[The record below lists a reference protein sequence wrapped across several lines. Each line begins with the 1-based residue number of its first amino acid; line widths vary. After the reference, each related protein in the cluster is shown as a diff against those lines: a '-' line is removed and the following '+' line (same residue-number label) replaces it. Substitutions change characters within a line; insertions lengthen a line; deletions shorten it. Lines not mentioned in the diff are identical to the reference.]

1 MNTLKTTLLLTGLT
15 VLLMIVGTILGGRGG
30 ALIALT
36 LSVVLNFGTYWFGHK
51 IVLSQYD
58 AEEIT
63 EDEAPTLHR
72 VVARLAQKA
81 NIPKPDVYLIP
92 EQNPNAFATG
102 RNPSNAIIG
111 VTKGLMELLDEDE
124 LEGVLAHE
132 LSHVVNR
139 DTLISTI
146 AASLAGAIAYLA
158 TMARFAAIF
167 GIGGRDRNNNILV
180 ILVMS
185 IVAPLAATV
194 IQLAIS
200 RSREF
205 KADRSGAELCGKPM
219 SLARALQKLENAS
232 QKQPMQRGSQ
242 ETAHLFIVNPL
253 SMEGLKSLFSTHP
266 DVEDRVEELKKMA
279 RGV

>member
-15 VLLMIVGTILGGRGG
+15 VLLMVIGTLLAGRGG
-30 ALIALT
+30 ALVALV
-36 LSVVLNFGTYWFGHK
+36 LSLAINFGSYWFGDK
-51 IVLSQYD
+51 IVLRQYD
-58 AEEIT
+58 AEEIG
-63 EDEAPTLHR
+63 EDEAPQLHR
-72 VVARLAQKA
+72 VVSRLAQKA
-81 NIPKPDVYLIP
+81 EIPKPDIYLIP
-92 EQNPNAFATG
+92 DDNPNAFATG
-102 RNPSNAIIG
+102 RNPENAVIG
-111 VTKGLMELLDEDE
+111 VTKGLLDILDEDE

-146 AASLAGAIAYLA
+146 AASLAGAIAFIA
-158 TMARFAAIF
+158 SMARFAALF
-167 GIGGRDRNNNILV
+167 GIGGRDQNNNILV

-185 IVAPLAATV
+185 IVAPIAATV

-219 SLARALQKLENAS
+219 SLASALRKLEEAS
-232 QKQPMQRGSQ
+232 ERQPMQRGNQ
-242 ETAHLFIVNPL
+242 ESAHLFIVNPF
-253 SMEGLKSLFSTHP
+253 SMEGMKSLFSTHP
-266 DVEDRVEELKKMA
+266 SVEDRVDELQKIA

>member
-15 VLLMIVGTILGGRGG
+15 VLLLAAGTLLGGRGG
-30 ALIALT
+30 ALIALIF
-36 LSVVLNFGTYWFGHK
+36 SVVLNFGTYWFGHK

-63 EDEAPTLHR
+63 EEEAPTLHR

-81 NIPKPDVYLIP
+81 SIPKPDVYRIP
-92 EQNPNAFATG
+92 EKNPNAFATG
-102 RNPSNAIIG
+102 RNPSNAMIG
-111 VTKGLMELLDEDE
+111 VTKGLLELLDEDE

-146 AASLAGAIAYLA
+146 AASLAGAIAFLA
-158 TMARFAAIF
+158 SMARFAAIF
-167 GIGGRDRNNNILV
+167 GIGGRDRQNNFLV

-185 IVAPLAATV
+185 IVAPLAATI

-219 SLARALQKLENAS
+219 SLAGALQKLERAS
-232 QKQPMQRGSQ
+232 QRQPMERGSR

-253 SMEGLKSLFSTHP
+253 SMEGLRSLFSTHP
-266 DVEDRVEELKKMA
+266 AVEDRVDELKKIA